1 MDLRGEVLDV
11 GLDNDLAIFPGAV
24 GVLEF
29 DVGDSRKGSDEDHD
43 RGVALH
49 RADGQQPFL
58 GVGDGFD
65 GLSRGHL
72 KAGRAVEQH
81 HHRIDVQAAALHAR
95 IDDVADDHAHRLQG
109 DEQDDGAAVAV
120 ELVQVGSLVHDDI
133 FDGAETRR
141 GTPTINAVEGQ
152 DQALLAG
159 TYLMARAAAEAA
171 AAGQQ
176 VASDLARTV
185 ALLCV
190 GQATETQ
197 HLFDVSQE
205 IDRYLFTIE
214 AKTAALFACSCRV
227 GALSAELPGDHVNRF
242 GEFGRDFG
250 MAFQLIDDVLDVIGD
265 ADRLGKPVGTDLR
278 CGVLTLPALLELAQ
292 PSGGDLRALLLRRQ
306 DVDLEQASKMMVNSS
321 RIGDTIELARQ
332 YADAAAAAISE
343 VPGASYLSR
352 FAPVYVDWAL
362 EEFVTA

>member
-1 MDLRGEVLDV
+1 MGSSPLDLFESPDLPEHLETVSDRLAATCTVSAPDLAGSCLRVVGGGGKRLRPALTISVADV
-11 GLDNDLAIFPGAV
+11 GKVFNPRV
-24 GVLEF
+24 
-29 DVGDSRKGSDEDHD
+29 
-43 RGVALH
+43 VA
-49 RADGQQPFL
+49 
-58 GVGDGFD
+58 
-65 GLSRGHL
+65 
-72 KAGRAVEQH
+72 
-81 HHRIDVQAAALHAR
+81 
-95 IDDVADDHAHRLQG
+95 
-109 DEQDDGAAVAV
+109 AAVAV

-362 EEFVTA
+362 KEFVTA